1 MSQQTNAL
9 SREIIEAAIDG
20 LRASLSKTE
29 GQILAL
35 QRALPDPPTIG
46 QHVSDV
52 IAKHKAWIDSTASLG
67 NGKRRGRPPL
77 TTAERK
83 TQSRRMKAWWKV
95 RRATEAKASSKKAAT
110 AKKRAK

>member
-1 MSQQTNAL
+1 MPETIAM
-9 SREIIEAAIDG
+9 SREVIEAAIDG

-29 GQILAL
+29 GQILVL
-35 QRALPDPPTIG
+35 QRALPNPPTIG
-46 QHVSDV
+46 QHVLDV
-52 IAKHKAWIDSTASLG
+52 TAKHKARIDSTASLG

-77 TTAERK
+77 TPAERK

-95 RRATEAKASSKKAAT
+95 KKAAEAKASSKKAAA